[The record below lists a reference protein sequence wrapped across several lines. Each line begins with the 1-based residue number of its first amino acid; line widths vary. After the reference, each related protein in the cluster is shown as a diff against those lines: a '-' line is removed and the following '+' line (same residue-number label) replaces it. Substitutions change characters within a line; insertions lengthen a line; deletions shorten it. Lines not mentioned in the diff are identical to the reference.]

1 MRNLTIKRNKAFV
14 GWGAKDKVYLEDYM
28 NNDIIINGVPCRK
41 IGTLKNGE
49 EKTFEIDPVAT
60 KVYIINDKLSRNMCN
75 DFYKIPA
82 GEEDVT
88 ITGEHKY
95 NPFNGNAFR
104 FDGVTDEEVLANR
117 KKTTRKA
124 SVFYVLIFAF
134 FFIASFALTFFLETE
149 VLPETFTYGNMSIT
163 LTNEFSERN
172 IDGYSACYES
182 YDNLVMIIK
191 DDSSYFENFETYT
204 LKQYGEDTLTY
215 NEFDSSIELQE
226 EGGLTYFEYEFTDEE
241 TGDVYSYFVPLY
253 KSSDAFWFFEF
264 ASFKE
269 DYETYREQFIEWAKS
284 VEFAE
289 E

>member
-1 MRNLTIKRNKAFV
+1 MRNLSIKRNKAFV
-14 GWGAKDKVYLEDYM
+14 GWGAKDKVYVEDYM

-75 DFYKIPA
+75 DFYKVPA

-88 ITGEHKY
+88 LTGEHKY

-117 KKTTRKA
+117 KKTTKKA
-124 SVFYVLIFAF
+124 SIFYVLIFAL
-134 FFIASFALTFFLETE
+134 FFIGSFALTFFLETE

-191 DDSSYFENFETYT
+191 DDSSYLENFDTYT
-204 LKQYGEDTLTY
+204 LEQYGEDTLTY
-215 NEFDSSIELQE
+215 NEFDSSIKLQKE
-226 EGGLTYFEYEFTDEE
+226 DGLTYFEYEFTDEE

-269 DYETYREQFIEWAKS
+269 DYETYRDQFVEWAKS
-284 VEFAE
+284 VKFAE